1 MLKELEDYTWFP
13 ATLRRWQM
21 EFIGNMAVWT
31 KLYQPLVPVLEQL
44 IHENNATSLQDTC
57 SGSGLPAI
65 ALRNSISNK
74 IPLLLTDKYPFTLF
88 RQNYLVDYAGMAT
101 DIVKLQPVKDK
112 VYTMFNSF
120 HHFTGEQQKEIFRKF
135 SDNKV
140 PFLFAEIL
148 EPSLW
153 VGVKIF
159 FITTIGQ
166 LITAPFVQPFS
177 LLRLFFT
184 YIIPINIFT
193 VAYDGIIS
201 VIKSKTCKQYRQQFS
216 HISTPSFEI
225 SVHQVNNWKG
235 NVVYIKGRPIMS

>member
-44 IHENNATSLQDTC
+44 IHENNATSLEDTC

-74 IPLLLTDKYPFTLF
+74 IPLLLTDKYPPAAFKSKS
-88 RQNYLVDYAGMAT
+88 LVKYVLKAS
-101 DIVKLQPVKDK
+101 DIAALQPVNDT

-120 HHFTGEQQKEIFRKF
+120 HHFSVKQQNDIIMNF
-135 SDNKV
+135 SKNKA
-140 PFLFAEIL
+140 PFLIAEIL
-148 EPSLW
+148 EPSVW
-153 VGVKIF
+153 DGIKIF

-201 VIKSKTCKQYRQQFS
+201 VIKSKTCKQYRVQLS